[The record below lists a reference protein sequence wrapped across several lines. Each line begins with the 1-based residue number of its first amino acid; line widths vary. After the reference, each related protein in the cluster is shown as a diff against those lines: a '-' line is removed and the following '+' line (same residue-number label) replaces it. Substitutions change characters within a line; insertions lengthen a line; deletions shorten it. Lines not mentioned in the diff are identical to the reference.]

1 MRSFARS
8 VLSSARV
15 KSSANQ
21 SVTATPSTNFVVR
34 RSANSGWAATSVVPE
49 ICGSWRVDEHAV
61 LRDDEVGLDVVRALL
76 HGELVGG
83 QRVLRAVAGR
93 AAMTDH
99 ERLVVAGLGGGGRC
113 CEGQHDQRGAKYG
126 CSHGRAFNCPRG
138 DDA

>member
-49 ICGSWRVDEHAV
+49 ICGSWRATSTPSFV
-61 LRDDEVGLDVVRALL
+61 
-76 HGELVGG
+76 
-83 QRVLRAVAGR
+83 
-93 AAMTDH
+93 MT
-99 ERLVVAGLGGGGRC
+99 RSG
-113 CEGQHDQRGAKYG
+113 
-126 CSHGRAFNCPRG
+126 SM
-138 DDA
+138 